1 MVNFTI
7 DLDFNELLRETQKV
21 YQIWQMTIKPMAP
34 PGYDPTLS
42 KNAYNLILLSSY
54 LPTYYNLWQQVL
66 SNIKGEIGSPTYV
79 HAWLNVHRSED
90 LCDENESL
98 NWHNHSYADYHG
110 FVHISN
116 KNTDTVFKDGQVIPN
131 KQGQMCMFEAARE
144 HRVENR
150 QFSGIRAS
158 IGFDILH
165 NPNPAVFVQ
174 QVIDSGALP
183 QLVPI
188 L

>member
-1 MVNFTI
+1 
-7 DLDFNELLRETQKV
+7 
-21 YQIWQMTIKPMAP
+21 
-34 PGYDPTLS
+34 
-42 KNAYNLILLSSY
+42 
-54 LPTYYNLWQQVL
+54 
-66 SNIKGEIGSPTYV
+66 
-79 HAWLNVHRSED
+79 
-90 LCDENESL
+90 
-98 NWHNHSYADYHG
+98 
-110 FVHISN
+110 
-116 KNTDTVFKDGQVIPN
+116 
-131 KQGQMCMFEAARE
+131 MFEAARE